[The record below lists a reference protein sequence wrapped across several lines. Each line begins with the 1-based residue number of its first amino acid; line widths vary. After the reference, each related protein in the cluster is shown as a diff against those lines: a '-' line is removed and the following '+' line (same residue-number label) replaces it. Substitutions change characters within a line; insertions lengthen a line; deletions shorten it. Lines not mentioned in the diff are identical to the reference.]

1 MMAVVTEEKEGRN
14 SGFSK
19 RCCRK
24 MYLQFFL
31 VFFFA
36 TPRVSWDLTALSS
49 ESEDGVLT
57 TGLPRNSC
65 I

>member
-1 MMAVVTEEKEGRN
+1 MMAVVTEDKEFRN

-24 MYLQFFL
+24 MYLFIYFVRSHGL
-31 VFFFA
+31 
-36 TPRVSWDLTALSS
+36 WDLTAVGS
-49 ESEDGVLT
+49 ESADGFLT
-57 TGLPRNSC
+57 TGLPTNSH